1 MGKAITVR
9 QFCLRMSII
18 FQIHCSKLNFNC
30 YTHTPLW
37 SMDAAGKVPHRSPT
51 RPDAG
56 CSIQRSC
63 PRVGATSELFFFFFF
78 FSRIHIDLARFKPIR
93 LLFSP
98 ICAELGRFGQNQ
110 AVSAKSGYIGRQPKQ
125 IKTAEI
131 SLESCRNS
139 QNRLWM
145 RPKHPKSVLS
155 QFHSEHLLLL
165 LCFLFCFVFCLCC
178 LPSSFFV
185 LWSRHSNVFFKN
197 ILIVKIYRKYK

>member
-1 MGKAITVR
+1 MKHGRSWEGA
-9 QFCLRMSII
+9 
-18 FQIHCSKLNFNC
+18 
-30 YTHTPLW
+30 TPE
-37 SMDAAGKVPHRSPT
+37 SDAAWCRVQHPT
-51 RPDAG
+51 QLPARRCHVRA
-56 CSIQRSC
+56 
-63 PRVGATSELFFFFFF
+63 FFFFF

-185 LWSRHSNVFFKN
+185 LWSD
-197 ILIVKIYRKYK
+197 RKSTRLNSSH